1 MALVEDV
8 LKGGDLVT
16 GIAVGA
22 AAVIVWPL
30 IRSLVR
36 PLAKT
41 VIKGGISVY
50 REAMTLYGGA
60 MGSISDLT
68 KEAIE
73 EIGADLA
80 QEAAEGAVEEIAA
93 DLMK

>member
-41 VIKGGISVY
+41 VIKGGKLYRRASIEGLK
-50 REAMTLYGGA
+50 REA
-60 MGSISDLT
+60 
-68 KEAIE
+68 ER
-73 EIGADLA
+73 LA
-80 QEAAEGAVEEIAA
+80 AQR
-93 DLMK
+93 

>member
-36 PLAKT
+36 PL
-41 VIKGGISVY
+41 G
-50 REAMTLYGGA
+50 
-60 MGSISDLT
+60 
-68 KEAIE
+68 
-73 EIGADLA
+73 
-80 QEAAEGAVEEIAA
+80 
-93 DLMK
+93 